1 MQKPYHIQYNHEE
14 QKFCNF
20 PLWLQEAIEEK
31 RVACYHPEKVVED
44 IWDLTWS
51 YTGVPTLIVIETGKE
66 FRMGGAPITYKDVY
80 GDNNVN

>member
-1 MQKPYHIQYNHEE
+1 MQKFYSIQYDYKE
-14 QKFCNF
+14 QKFYNL
-20 PLWLQEAIEEK
+20 PSWLEQAIEEK
-31 RVACYHPEKVVED
+31 RVACYCPEKIIED

-51 YTGVPTLIVIETGKE
+51 YAGVPTLIVIKTGKE